1 MISDRRLE
9 WDGCFNVR
17 DLGGFQ
23 TFDGRRTRWGAVVRA
38 DGLDRLT
45 GAGWAALQAHGVRTI
60 IDLRNDEEIRS
71 DLQPRPKG
79 LTTTHVPLDD
89 IADMEFWEYCWSND
103 LDGSPLYYRDFLE
116 RKPRRCAATVA
127 AIARA
132 GPGGVVYHC
141 GRGRDR
147 TGLVT
152 LLLLALVGVAPDD
165 IASDYELSTEGVRRL
180 DAALEEEDQ
189 GAVIDGILSRKKTTS
204 RALILD
210 LLDSIDVERYLRSGG
225 LEHDEVIAIRERLLE
240 PVPSA
245 AHR

>member
-60 IDLRNDEEIRS
+60 IDLRNDDEIRS

-89 IADMEFWEYCWSND
+89 IADTEFWEYCWSND

-116 RKPRRCAATVA
+116 RKPRRCAAAVA

-132 GPGGVVYHC
+132 GSGGVVYHC

-189 GAVIDGILSRKKTTS
+189 GAVIDEILSRKKTTS